1 MRNEPPRQQPRR
13 TFRPPN
19 RISLNPLIVLI
30 GINVVFYIATM
41 IFPQQRFPWGD
52 YYQIATDKV
61 TYYLGMIPYYITE
74 RPWTVVTSM
83 FIHAS
88 IWHLLFNMF
97 ALFVFGRLLRKFIG
111 DNTLL
116 LVYFVGGIVGNLL
129 FLALNLNDKILVVGA
144 SGAIYAIAGALV
156 VLVPKLK
163 IVLYGIIPMPL
174 WVFVL
179 VFMVILSFLG
189 PQSAAIAWEAHIG
202 GLATGLVFGLFFR
215 RRLKFMIY

>member
-1 MRNEPPRQQPRR
+1 
-13 TFRPPN
+13 
-19 RISLNPLIVLI
+19 
-30 GINVVFYIATM
+30 M

-61 TYYLGMIPYYITE
+61 TYYLGMIPYYFTQ

-202 GLATGLVFGLFFR
+202 GLATGLVFGFFFR